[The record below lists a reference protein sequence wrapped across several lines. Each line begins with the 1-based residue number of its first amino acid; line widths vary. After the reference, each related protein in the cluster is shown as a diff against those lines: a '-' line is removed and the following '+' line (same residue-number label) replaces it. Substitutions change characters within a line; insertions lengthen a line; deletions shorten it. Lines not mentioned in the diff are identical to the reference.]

1 MRVRPL
7 GQLLAVT
14 AVSGVAALALS
25 TPAGAQTYPVSPPPT
40 PAPSAPA
47 DGGAGGGGGG
57 GGTGTDADGGAGGG
71 GTGTDADGGA
81 GGGGSLPRTGSDAVV
96 PMAASGI
103 ALVLVG
109 AGVAVVARRRR
120 LELDDTSFA

>member
-40 PAPSAPA
+40 PAPSASPA

-57 GGTGTDADGGAGGG
+57 GGTGTDAGGGAGGG
-71 GTGTDADGGA
+71 GTGTDAGGA

-109 AGVAVVARRRR
+109 ASVVVVARRRR
-120 LELDDTSFA
+120 LELDNTSFA